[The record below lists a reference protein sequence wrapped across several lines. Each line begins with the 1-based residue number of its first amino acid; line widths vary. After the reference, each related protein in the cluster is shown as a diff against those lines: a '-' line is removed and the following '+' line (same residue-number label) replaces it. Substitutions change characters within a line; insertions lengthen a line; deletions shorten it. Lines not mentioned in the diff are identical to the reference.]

1 MACSIPQPLR
11 LESLLI
17 ANRPDIE
24 MGWRYQVPHLLFLG
38 LEVMVLDM
46 LGYGQTSAPESL
58 SEHTMKKWPRMSL

>member
-1 MACSIPQPLR
+1 
-11 LESLLI
+11 
-17 ANRPDIE
+17 